1 MLLRKDSLLGKTE
14 NVFCLRPPHNIQ
26 TCLCYK
32 ESNVGC
38 VYMLLREN
46 FRGIK
51 FYQKD
56 LIRSRVFIRTVLK
69 CTKFKSVRKQCVSLN
84 RANV

>member
-1 MLLRKDSLLGKTE
+1 
-14 NVFCLRPPHNIQ
+14 
-26 TCLCYK
+26 
-32 ESNVGC
+32 
-38 VYMLLREN
+38 MLLREN

-56 LIRSRVFIRTVLK
+56 LIRSKVFIRTVLK
-69 CTKFKSVRKQCVSLN
+69 GTKFKSVRKQGVNLN